1 MIALTCDNLNPQFP
15 QGSPALERP
24 RKIGYTEAWIKV
36 ARTIVMTIELDRRAL
51 IGASIA
57 QAMAL
62 ALGQTANAQGGA
74 GHDGLVLAPTRPFSF
89 EALKA
94 RARELAGQPHVDPP
108 RPAPNVVAKID
119 YAIHGT
125 LKYRTDVALYANG
138 PGQFPATF
146 FHLGQFFQ
154 KSVRMYAVENGQA
167 REIVYEPA
175 YFDMPADSIARRLPV
190 NAGFAGFRLQEN
202 RAGHQ
207 SRGGR
212 DGGTLDWRLN
222 DWVAFLGASY
232 FRAIGE
238 DYQYG
243 LSARGLAIDPAISGK
258 AEEFPDFTSFYIE
271 TPPNDSA
278 TLVVC
283 ALLESP
289 SVTGAYRFAMTRT
302 TSVIMEVSCQLH
314 VRRDVQRFCISPL
327 TSMYWFSETIK
338 NAAGDWR
345 PEVHDSDGLAI
356 WSGTGERIWRPLNN
370 PPRAVVSSF
379 VDDSPKGF
387 GLMQRDRNYDHY
399 HDGVGY
405 ERRPSLWIEPIGQWG
420 RGSVQLFELPT
431 DDEIHDNIVAAW
443 VPEEPVKAGRVVDL
457 SYKLHWLN
465 DEPKMVREQT
475 QLARTVATR
484 IGMGGEP
491 GTLRP
496 KGLKKFVVEFYGA
509 PLANVPM
516 GVKPEAVV
524 TTSRGEIVNAFT
536 EALSNDVPGH
546 WRAVFDVKVGSGDPV
561 ELRMFMRMKDQI
573 LTETWA
579 YQYHV

>member
-1 MIALTCDNLNPQFP
+1 MT
-15 QGSPALERP
+15 
-24 RKIGYTEAWIKV
+24 V
-36 ARTIVMTIELDRRAL
+36 ALDRRGFVA
-51 IGASIA
+51 ASLA
-57 QAMAL
+57 QAMAF
-62 ALGQTANAQGGA
+62 ALGGSAHGQAGA
-74 GHDGLVLAPTRPFSF
+74 GHDGLVLGQAQPFSF
-89 EALKA
+89 DALKA
-94 RARELAGQPHVDPP
+94 RAKDLAGQPHVAPP
-108 RPAPNVVAKID
+108 RPAPDVVAKID

-125 LKYRTDVALYANG
+125 LKYRTDVALFAKG

-154 KSVRMYAVENGQA
+154 KSVRMHVVDNGQQ

-175 YFDMPADSIARRLPV
+175 YFDMPPNSIARHLPE

-202 RAGHQ
+202 RAGHP

-212 DGGTLDWRLN
+212 DGGKLEWRLN

-243 LSARGLAIDPAISGK
+243 LSARGLAIDPAIPGTV
-258 AEEFPDFTSFYIE
+258 EEFPDFTSFYIE
-271 TPPNDSA
+271 TPADESA
-278 TLVVC
+278 TVIVY
-283 ALLESP
+283 ALLDGP

-302 TSVIMEVSCQLH
+302 SGVVMDVGCQLH

-338 NAAGDWR
+338 NATRDWR
-345 PEVHDSDGLAI
+345 PEVHDSDGLAL
-356 WSGTGERIWRPLNN
+356 WTGTGERIWRPLNN
-370 PPRAVVSSF
+370 PPRQVVSSF
-379 VDDSPKGF
+379 FDDNPKGF

-420 RGSVQLFELPT
+420 RGAVQLMELPT

-443 VPEEPVKAGRVVDL
+443 VPAEPVQAGRVLDL
-457 SYKLHWLN
+457 DYKLHWLN
-465 DEPKMVREQT
+465 DEPSPVRDQA

-484 IGMGGEP
+484 IGTGGEP

-496 KGLKKFVVEFYGA
+496 AGLKKFVVEFSGA
-509 PLANVPM
+509 TLANIPP
-516 GVKPEAVV
+516 GIKPEAVV
-524 TTSRGEIVNAFT
+524 TTSRGEIVNPFT
-536 EALSNDVPGH
+536 EALSNDVAGH
-546 WRAVFDVKVGSGDPV
+546 WRAVFDLKAGSGDPV
-561 ELRMFMRMKDQI
+561 ELRMFMRLEDQV